1 MKKTIFIIIIVISTS
16 WFGWHRVNLPG
27 SESNDECRRLIAA
40 LEAADPVTR
49 GEAARALGEESF
61 DRHIITKL
69 LPLLQDHSVY
79 FHSELHYEDSVCSS
93 AAWALS
99 RLLVSSPTQR
109 TPLQSNV
116 VSALIKSLE
125 TEYVYSKRGVIEAL
139 SSIKDHEA
147 INPLL
152 KMANDSDQDQRV
164 RVAAAYGLGE
174 MAAVS
179 SVPALIRLLNGGN
192 WYLSGFAA
200 EALGKI
206 GSPRAVPPL
215 ISILEHL
222 RSWDR
227 TAYEVAESLSRLGT
241 RQAEDALITLLNNRR
256 PEARKAVI
264 PLVVYALGER
274 SVPYI
279 LARVHDP
286 VPDIQK
292 EAASWFEMIAES
304 STQREAHTE
313 YTKIT
318 RSEEALAVI
327 NEALEK
333 GIAAT
338 GKSEWRYAISWFLHA
353 RKIAPSYLPTLYN
366 LGLACERE
374 GGRELEAVAWYN
386 AYLAAAG
393 GRAKNRS
400 EIKTA
405 IKHLQRKIVA
415 DINQLAQEAHAFLE
429 VGNVQDS
436 NAFQEN
442 LEEII
447 EILRYWEAFDLNGTH
462 LFSWMIEELD
472 LILPAKPAS
481 DAMITGHG
489 LLPRRNYFASQ
500 NLPLTYDIFSLAEE
514 GNIAK
519 ALVDAA
525 DYRPYEKKLGDVASR
540 IERQSFAFYRIAIA
554 CVSNKQPKMAVWLA
568 EHIDYFSRSRG
579 AVSLGSYKETASL
592 RADVYR
598 HLIKDAAKSSSGS
611 RGFHIAFWSNLA
623 MSYRPAACDK
633 SPKEPQWEFLMRK
646 ARTKTFRLR
655 GSIEDMTGLG
665 TAHK

>member
-1 MKKTIFIIIIVISTS
+1 MKKAIFIIIIASTS
-16 WFGWHRVNLPG
+16 WFWWSRANLSG
-27 SESNDECRRLIAA
+27 TESNDECRRLIAA

-61 DRHIITKL
+61 DPDIITKL
-69 LPLLQDHSVY
+69 LPLLQDHFVY
-79 FHSELHYEDSVCSS
+79 IHSTLRYESSVCSS

-99 RLLVSSPTQR
+99 RLLVSNQAEE
-109 TPLQSNV
+109 TPLRSDV

-125 TEYVYSKRGVIEAL
+125 TDYLYSKLGVMEAL
-139 SSIKDHEA
+139 SYIKDPKTIE
-147 INPLL
+147 LL
-152 KMANDSDQDQRV
+152 VELTNHSDQFI
-164 RVAAAYGLGE
+164 RVAAIRGLGE
-174 MAAVS
+174 MGIAG
-179 SVPALIRLLNGGN
+179 PLIGITKRSRS
-192 WYLSGFAA
+192 WRHTTYKAA
-200 EALGKI
+200 EAL
-206 GSPRAVPPL
+206 SQ
-215 ISILEHL
+215 
-222 RSWDR
+222 
-227 TAYEVAESLSRLGT
+227 LGT
-241 RQAEDALITLLNNRR
+241 RQAEDALIALLNNRQ

-304 STQREAHTE
+304 STQRETHTD
-313 YTKIT
+313 YTKT
-318 RSEEALAVI
+318 VQSEETLAVI
-327 NEALEK
+327 NEALKK
-333 GIAAT
+333 GIAAA

-353 RKIAPSYLPTLYN
+353 RKTAPSYSPTLYN

-374 GGRELEAVAWYN
+374 GGRELEAIAWYN

-405 IKHLQRKIVA
+405 IKNLQGKIVA
-415 DINQLAQEAHAFLE
+415 DINQLAQEAYAFLE
-429 VGNVQDS
+429 VGSIQDS
-436 NAFQEN
+436 SAFQEN
-442 LEEII
+442 LKEIT
-447 EILRYWEAFDLNGTH
+447 EILRYWEAFDSSGTH
-462 LFSWMIEELD
+462 LFSWMIEDLD
-472 LILPAKPAS
+472 LKLPAKPAS

-525 DYRPYEKKLGDVASR
+525 DYRPYEKKLGYVSTW
-540 IERQSFAFYRIAIA
+540 IERQSFAFYRMAIA
-554 CVSNKQPKMAVWLA
+554 CVSNKQPKMSVWLA
-568 EHIDYFSRSRG
+568 EHIDYFARSRG
-579 AVSLGSYKETASL
+579 VVSLDSYKETASL

-598 HLIKDAAKSSSGS
+598 HLIKDTAKSSSGS

-623 MSYRPAACDK
+623 MSYRPAACYK

-655 GSIEDMTGLG
+655 GSIEDMTSLG